1 MTTITLPPEIEQSV
15 ARQAERQGT
24 TTEVLALD
32 ALRRMFAPAEE
43 PPSEKRAS
51 SLYDLLEAHI
61 GVIQS
66 SEIVPGGAQMA
77 TDSGEKFAEGMMQ
90 KKREGKL

>member
-15 ARQAERQGT
+15 ARQAEQQGT

-32 ALRRMFAPAEE
+32 ALRRMFAPIEE
-43 PPSEKRAS
+43 LTPQKQTG
-51 SLYDLLEAHI
+51 SLYNLLEEHI
-61 GVIQS
+61 GVISS
-66 SEIVPGGAQMA
+66 SEYVPGGAQMA
-77 TDSGEKFAEGMMQ
+77 TDSSKKFAEGMMQ